1 VTTGGVRIVGSVNLP
16 SQMAADASR
25 LFSGNVRALLEYLIP
40 DETGLQLRLD
50 DPIAAALLGVDQT
63 LRIAA

>member
-1 VTTGGVRIVGSVNLP
+1 
-16 SQMAADASR
+16 MAADASR